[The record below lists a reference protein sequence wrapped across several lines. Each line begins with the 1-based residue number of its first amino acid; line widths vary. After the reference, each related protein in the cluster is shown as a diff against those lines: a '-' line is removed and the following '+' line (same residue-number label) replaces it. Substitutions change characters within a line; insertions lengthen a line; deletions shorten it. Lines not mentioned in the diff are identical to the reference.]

1 MRRLDQFIL
10 TSDESLVGLSPW
22 EYLDKLI
29 FILASDNTSS
39 PATPVY
45 LYLCSLASSLATQ
58 ERWGL
63 NLDATHWSWHVV
75 PSLPFMWHGFTF
87 SSKSSCR
94 GPIQQDGPPQLG
106 DDCDSPAFTLQTVR
120 TARIQLDWSRISV
133 DG

>member
-45 LYLCSLASSLATQ
+45 L
-58 ERWGL
+58 
-63 NLDATHWSWHVV
+63 
-75 PSLPFMWHGFTF
+75 
-87 SSKSSCR
+87 
-94 GPIQQDGPPQLG
+94 
-106 DDCDSPAFTLQTVR
+106 
-120 TARIQLDWSRISV
+120 
-133 DG
+133 